1 MKIICVNGFPRS
13 GKDEFCKTVETNCS
27 GVYSFSTIDEVK
39 RLATQLGWDG
49 KKDEKGRKFL
59 ATLKDCLSE
68 YNDLPTQHTL
78 QQMQEV
84 LDSYRQSGLSTHD
97 IVFLIQMRE
106 AKDINRWKD
115 DYGARALLIKRPG
128 FDGDWGNHAD
138 DEVLHASYNYQL
150 LNSSDLDEWARKS
163 IGFINSIKEE
173 KWESDIWNM

>member
-1 MKIICVNGFPRS
+1 MKILIVNGKPRC
-13 GKDEFCKTVETNCS
+13 GKSLFCQTAFEER
-27 GVYSFSTIDEVK
+27 GLVYSWSTIEEVK
-39 RLATQLGWDG
+39 LLALQLGWDG

-84 LDSYRQSGLSTHD
+84 LDSYRKFGLSTHD
-97 IVFLIQMRE
+97 IVFLVQMRE

-115 DYGARALLIKRPG
+115 DYGARALLIRRPG

-138 DEVLHASYNYQL
+138 DEVLNASYNYQL